1 MQRLE
6 VVSKFILALAASV
19 FLFMSGI
26 GMPPLGLIV
35 LPFVAQ
41 PVLVFGC
48 KFGIAGAMAVLG
60 VATLALI
67 FFGGEELG
75 LIYGVFALMTA
86 LLLKLLGRIRAI
98 DHLVAIVAM
107 AMLALSSAVAYY
119 FFGSW
124 NAMFRDLRQNLSQQ
138 LAAAIQ
144 MQEKMGFSQ
153 DGVMLLKERTTQII
167 DMILQLL
174 PALLLL
180 SFAFIVLIN
189 LLYLRRRFAERR
201 SEWFAIEHLR
211 EWKSPEALVWGLIVC
226 GFALFIPALGAVQV
240 VAANVLVVICA
251 YYFAQGLAVIGYF
264 FHKNKVPRFLRGLT
278 YLLIVFQQIFTLLVV
293 GLGLFDLWGDFRR
306 LGKDTAAPSQAG

>member
-6 VVSKFILALAASV
+6 VVSKFVLALAASV

-26 GMPPLGLIV
+26 GMPPLGVIV

-75 LIYGVFALMTA
+75 LIYSIFALMTA

-98 DHLVAIVAM
+98 DHLVASVAT
-107 AMLALSSAVAYY
+107 AMLTLSAAVAYY

-124 NAMFRDLRQNLSQQ
+124 SAMYQDLRQNLSQQ
-138 LAAAIQ
+138 MAAAIQ
-144 MQEKMGFSQ
+144 MQEKMGFAQ
-153 DGVMLLKERTTQII
+153 DSVTLLKERAAQII
-167 DMILQLL
+167 ELILQLL

-189 LLYLRRRFAERR
+189 LLYLRRRFAERQR
-201 SEWFAIEHLR
+201 EWFAIEHLR
-211 EWKSPEALVWGLIVC
+211 EWKSPEILVWGLIVC

-240 VAANVLVVICA
+240 VAANALVVICA

-293 GLGLFDLWGDFRR
+293 GLGLFDLWGNFRR